1 MQFFNARFSTARLS
15 KRSILLVTCLVLSAG
30 TSSQTL
36 AASKS
41 KPKPSPQ
48 AAAASFSVFNSCEK
62 FLAYVRPI
70 ALAEVGPYGF
80 GYSGGGPVPVPEFA
94 PTTAAAA
101 APVAAPVSD
110 GSSTKAS
117 GTSTTNTQEAGV
129 DEGDIVETDGRY
141 VYTALNNRLLV
152 TDTQTGKLITSI
164 ATPGNN
170 GGAQMILDGKR
181 LAVFSSLYTNLGGET
196 VVTVFDVTNPA
207 ALTKV
212 QTTHLEGQ
220 LIASRSIQNRAR
232 LILNTTFG
240 QRIQQKFPAPGPVN
254 DAKSVAKA
262 IAANKKVIA
271 AAPASDWLP
280 RRFIETANGSAGPIE
295 TVLPCSQV
303 GRPADQ
309 SGLGL
314 TWVATVDLDVPGA
327 TNVVRGS
334 AGVIANAGVT
344 YASPDTLYVSTTRYS
359 GGRQANGKTTSEVHA
374 FSMLANDGAR
384 WIASGRFNG
393 YLLNQFS
400 MSEYD
405 GALRIASTRT
415 DAGFGGTAESGVQ
428 VMMLDA
434 QDRKK
439 LKVVGEVWG
448 LGTNEQIFA
457 VRFVGPTG
465 YVVTYRQV
473 DPLYV
478 LDLADRQV
486 PKVVGELKIP
496 GFSTYLHPIGD
507 GLMLGIG
514 QNANNQGP
522 QAQLALFDVKDPAA
536 PKQLSTLAIGN
547 SSSAQYDHLAFLWWP
562 ASRDVF
568 LPTANYQTQTGYPS
582 FGVNVARVGD
592 RAASTLT
599 SRGFVTHDTTS
610 PQGPGPGPAIVTTI
624 PGGATPPA
632 PATPPTPSVFFQ
644 PLPILRTLIVAG
656 KVVTVSNGG
665 LMVSDL
671 TSLSETNWVSFS
683 TN

>member
-1 MQFFNARFSTARLS
+1 MLAAGMA
-15 KRSILLVTCLVLSAG
+15 LVLAAG
-30 TSSQTL
+30 TGSQT
-36 AASKS
+36 
-41 KPKPSPQ
+41 Q
-48 AAAASFSVFNSCEK
+48 AAPKVNTKTAASFSVFNSCEK

-70 ALAEVGPYGF
+70 ALAQVGPYGF

-94 PTTAAAA
+94 PSTAAAS
-101 APVAAPVSD
+101 PVAAPASD

-152 TDTQTGKLITSI
+152 TDTQNGKLITSI
-164 ATPGNN
+164 ATPGN
-170 GGAQMILDGKR
+170 GGPAQMILDGKR

-207 ALTKV
+207 AIIKV

-254 DAKSVAKA
+254 DAKSIAKA

-271 AAPASDWLP
+271 AAPAADWLP
-280 RRFIETANGSAGPIE
+280 RRFVETANGAAGPIE

-327 TNVVRGS
+327 TNIVRGG

-344 YASPDTLYVSTTRYS
+344 YASPDTLYVATTRYS
-359 GGRQANGKTTSEVHA
+359 GSRQPANKTTSEVHA

-400 MSEYD
+400 MSEHD

-439 LKVVGEVWG
+439 LRVVGEVWG

-478 LDLADRQV
+478 LDLADRRA

-522 QAQLALFDVKDPAA
+522 QAQLALFDVKDPSA

-599 SRGFVTHDTTS
+599 SRGFITHDSKS
-610 PQGPGPGPAIVTTI
+610 PGRSGPTPVPAPAPAPVPTPVPTTI
-624 PGGATPPA
+624 PGGDPQAKPP
-632 PATPPTPSVFFQ
+632 VFIQ
-644 PLPILRTLIVAG
+644 PQPILRTLIVSG
-656 KVVTVSNGG
+656 KVVTVSSGG
-665 LMVSDL
+665 LLVSDL
-671 TSLSETNWVSFS
+671 TSLAETNWVSFS